1 MNGWEWVLQAW
12 WSLESRLRAGGERG
26 QGTVEYLGLVMA
38 IAVLLLAVKTQ
49 FDRGG
54 SIDEKVVEAVKAS
67 ISKLK

>member
-1 MNGWEWVLQAW
+1 MNVAEWALEAW
-12 WSLESRLRAGGERG
+12 CRLESRTAGGGRERG

-67 ISKLK
+67 IS